1 MNFDYIS
8 KLLGNTKLI
17 IKSVL
22 DLVPALIV
30 AIVVAVIAS
39 YGMNSLNN
47 NFESILDKEA
57 ELTSKIKSATKALND
72 WQNANT
78 DDFVLAVKQENKSLL
93 QNASNNAQKTKITF
107 ETLFGDVEYLINE
120 IYAFGEDQSFD
131 NNTSIS
137 QEKVIYEE
145 FNPTKNDLMK
155 SIYLD
160 LQRGKNLIQNVIP
173 KQTKG
178 ISFAARE
185 AINTAELIK
194 RVQTKANQ
202 NKYKLN
208 ASIIDSLKAGNK
220 VLLVIDDSIILRKIQ
235 DYNNFLTDLIKK
247 FSLID
252 AKEKELFAINYSS
265 EKRDLLGIELLKD
278 IDNIKLDFEN
288 IEIYQE
294 QIAYLLDMQ
303 TSAMELDT
311 SKQFIVKAL
320 NEYLDNFSTE
330 AKKIDKYFAKYL
342 NYMNRISLTTDDKGK
357 TSFEPGSTIFATD
370 WVQLLVDARDILD
383 KQFNDTIT
391 ILAWLEKYANA
402 ELDNAREANITYLNS
417 LILIIIIV
425 SVVGLSIAIGIG
437 YLVAFFGIVRP
448 MRQFASVSMEIVKTG
463 NFSKTIDIKNN
474 DEIGEAANA
483 FNLMVSNTK
492 EAFTEIEGLFSKVA
506 EGDLTARIHK
516 EFRGDIGRSAA
527 HISTSLQ
534 KLSETFKGLL
544 VEVQRMASASSQVE
558 NAISQVADGAKEQL
572 SATQEI
578 SQQMQENSD
587 ISNDVNEKARN
598 TSDMAREAAKIS
610 DHGKLESV
618 EMMRVVEKIE
628 NNSEEIGKISDL
640 IDEIAQ
646 QTNMLSLNASIEA
659 ARAGEQGRGFSVV
672 ATEVGKLA
680 ERSGSSVKDISELT
694 EVARNEASGGAERM
708 KELKEEMEKISETI
722 NSVEKMMLEIV
733 NQSNEQKDKNTNVQ
747 NSISNLTQIGENNS
761 VAAEEI
767 SASMIELS
775 NIANNTKNKVSE
787 FKLDNEIEIK
797 NPMNNHKESNPKSE

>member
-1 MNFDYIS
+1 MNFDYIT

-30 AIVVAVIAS
+30 AVVVAVIAS

-78 DDFVLAVKQENKSLL
+78 DNFVMAVKQENKTLL
-93 QNASNNAQKTKITF
+93 QNANNNAQKTKISF
-107 ETLFGDVEYLINE
+107 ETIFGDVEYLINE
-120 IYAFGEDQSFD
+120 IYKFENDQSFD
-131 NNTSIS
+131 NTSSIS
-137 QEKVIYEE
+137 DTQVIYEQ
-145 FNPTKNDLMK
+145 FNPSKDDLK
-155 SIYLD
+155 RSIFLD
-160 LQRGKNLIQNVIP
+160 LQKGKILINDIIP
-173 KQTKG
+173 KQAKKV
-178 ISFAARE
+178 SFAAKE
-185 AINTAELIK
+185 ALNSVDVINRIEK
-194 RVQTKANQ
+194 KASQ

-208 ASIIDSLKAGNK
+208 SSIIESLKAGNK

-247 FSLID
+247 FSFID
-252 AKEKELFAINYSS
+252 AKEKELFTINYSS
-265 EKRDLLGIELLKD
+265 EKRDLLAIELLKD
-278 IDNIKLDFEN
+278 VETLKLDFEN

-294 QIAYLLDMQ
+294 QISYLLDMQ
-303 TSAMELDT
+303 VSAMELDT
-311 SKQFIVKAL
+311 SKQFTLKSL
-320 NEYLDNFSTE
+320 NEYLENSTLE
-330 AKKIDKYFAKYL
+330 AKKINKYFTKYVRYIF
-342 NYMNRISLTTDDKGK
+342 NVSVPYQGK
-357 TSFEPGSTIFATD
+357 TSFDPGTTIFATD
-370 WVQLLVDARDILD
+370 WIGSLVKARDTLD
-383 KQFNDTIT
+383 EQFNDTIT
-391 ILAWLEKYANA
+391 LLAWLEKYANS
-402 ELDNAREANITYLNS
+402 ELKNARKANITYLNT

-425 SVVGLSIAIGIG
+425 SVVGLSIAIVIG
-437 YLVAFFGIVRP
+437 YLVAFFGIVKP
-448 MRQFASVSMEIVKTG
+448 MRQFASVSTEIAKTG

-483 FNLMVSNTK
+483 INLMVSNTK

-506 EGDLTARIHK
+506 DGDLTARIHK

-558 NAISQVADGAKEQL
+558 SAISQVADGAKEQL

-610 DHGKLESV
+610 DHGKSESI

-733 NQSNEQKDKNTNVQ
+733 NQSNEQKDKNTSVQ

-787 FKLDNEIEIK
+787 FKLENEEEIYNTK
-797 NPMNNHKESNPKSE
+797 KYNDESDTEKK

>member
-1 MNFDYIS
+1 MNFDYIT

-30 AIVVAVIAS
+30 AVVVAVIAS

-78 DDFVLAVKQENKSLL
+78 DNFVMAVKQENKTLL
-93 QNASNNAQKTKITF
+93 QNANNNAQKTKISF
-107 ETLFGDVEYLINE
+107 ETIFGDVEYLINE
-120 IYAFGEDQSFD
+120 IYKFENDQSFD
-131 NNTSIS
+131 NTSSIS
-137 QEKVIYEE
+137 DTQVIYEQ
-145 FNPTKNDLMK
+145 FNPSKDDLK
-155 SIYLD
+155 RSIFLD
-160 LQRGKNLIQNVIP
+160 LQKGKILINDIIP
-173 KQTKG
+173 KQAKKV
-178 ISFAARE
+178 SFAAKE
-185 AINTAELIK
+185 ALNSVDVINRIEK
-194 RVQTKANQ
+194 KASQ

-208 ASIIDSLKAGNK
+208 SSIIESLKAGNK

-247 FSLID
+247 FSFID
-252 AKEKELFAINYSS
+252 AKEKELFTINYSS
-265 EKRDLLGIELLKD
+265 EKRDLLAIELLKD
-278 IDNIKLDFEN
+278 VEALKLDFEN

-294 QIAYLLDMQ
+294 QISYLLDMQ
-303 TSAMELDT
+303 VSAMELDT
-311 SKQFIVKAL
+311 SKQFTLKSL
-320 NEYLDNFSTE
+320 NEYLENSTLE
-330 AKKIDKYFAKYL
+330 AKKINKYFTKYVRYIF
-342 NYMNRISLTTDDKGK
+342 NVSVPYQGK
-357 TSFEPGSTIFATD
+357 TSFDPGTTIFATD
-370 WVQLLVDARDILD
+370 WIGSLVKARDTLD
-383 KQFNDTIT
+383 EQFNDTIT
-391 ILAWLEKYANA
+391 LLAWLEKYANS
-402 ELDNAREANITYLNS
+402 ELKNARKANITYLNT

-425 SVVGLSIAIGIG
+425 SVVGLSIAIVIG
-437 YLVAFFGIVRP
+437 YLVAFFGIVKP
-448 MRQFASVSMEIVKTG
+448 MRQFASVSTEIAKTG

-483 FNLMVSNTK
+483 INLMVSNTK

-506 EGDLTARIHK
+506 DGDLTARIHK

-558 NAISQVADGAKEQL
+558 SAISQVADGAKEQL

-610 DHGKLESV
+610 DHGKSESI

-787 FKLDNEIEIK
+787 FKLENEEEIYNTK
-797 NPMNNHKESNPKSE
+797 KYNDESDTEKK

>member
-22 DLVPALIV
+22 DLIPALIV
-30 AIVVAVIAS
+30 AIIVAVIAS

-78 DDFVLAVKQENKSLL
+78 DNFVMAVKQENKTLL
-93 QNASNNAQKTKITF
+93 QNANNNAQKTKVSF
-107 ETLFGDVEYLINE
+107 ETIFGDVEYLINE
-120 IYAFGEDQSFD
+120 IYRFQNDQVFD
-131 NNTSIS
+131 NTTSIS
-137 QEKVIYEE
+137 DTQVIYEE
-145 FNPTKNDLMK
+145 FNPSKDDLK
-155 SIYLD
+155 RSIFLD
-160 LQRGKNLIQNVIP
+160 LQKVKKLIQDTIP
-173 KQTKG
+173 NQAKKV
-178 ISFAARE
+178 SFAAKE
-185 AINTAELIK
+185 ALISVDGINRIEK
-194 RVQTKANQ
+194 KASQ

-208 ASIIDSLKAGNK
+208 ASIIESLKAGNK
-220 VLLVIDDSIILRKIQ
+220 LLLVIDDSIILRKIQ

-252 AKEKELFAINYSS
+252 AKEKELFNINYSS
-265 EKRDLLGIELLKD
+265 EKRDLLAIELLKD
-278 IDNIKLDFEN
+278 LESLKLDFDN

-294 QIAYLLDMQ
+294 QISYLLDMQ
-303 TSAMELDT
+303 VSAMELDT
-311 SKQFIVKAL
+311 SKQFTLKSL
-320 NEYLDNFSTE
+320 NEYLEKSTLE
-330 AKKIDKYFAKYL
+330 AKNINKYFTKYVRYIF
-342 NYMNRISLTTDDKGK
+342 NISVPYQGK
-357 TSFEPGSTIFATD
+357 TSFDPGTTIFATD
-370 WVQLLVDARDILD
+370 WIGSLVKSRDNLD
-383 KQFNDTIT
+383 QQFNDTIT
-391 ILAWLEKYANA
+391 LLAWLEKYANS
-402 ELDNAREANITYLNS
+402 ELNNAREANITYLNS

-448 MRQFASVSMEIVKTG
+448 MRQFASVSMEIAKTG

-483 FNLMVSNTK
+483 INLMVSNTK

-544 VEVQRMASASSQVE
+544 VEVQRMAAASSQVE

-587 ISNDVNEKARN
+587 ISNNVNEKARN

-610 DHGKLESV
+610 DHGKSESI

>member
-8 KLLGNTKLI
+8 KLLGNTRLI

-311 SKQFIVKAL
+311 SQQFIVKAL
-320 NEYLDNFSTE
+320 NEYLDNFTTE
-330 AKKIDKYFAKYL
+330 AKK
-342 NYMNRISLTTDDKGK
+342 
-357 TSFEPGSTIFATD
+357 
-370 WVQLLVDARDILD
+370 
-383 KQFNDTIT
+383 
-391 ILAWLEKYANA
+391 
-402 ELDNAREANITYLNS
+402 
-417 LILIIIIV
+417 
-425 SVVGLSIAIGIG
+425 
-437 YLVAFFGIVRP
+437 
-448 MRQFASVSMEIVKTG
+448 
-463 NFSKTIDIKNN
+463 
-474 DEIGEAANA
+474 
-483 FNLMVSNTK
+483 
-492 EAFTEIEGLFSKVA
+492 
-506 EGDLTARIHK
+506 
-516 EFRGDIGRSAA
+516 
-527 HISTSLQ
+527 
-534 KLSETFKGLL
+534 
-544 VEVQRMASASSQVE
+544 
-558 NAISQVADGAKEQL
+558 
-572 SATQEI
+572 
-578 SQQMQENSD
+578 
-587 ISNDVNEKARN
+587 
-598 TSDMAREAAKIS
+598 
-610 DHGKLESV
+610 
-618 EMMRVVEKIE
+618 
-628 NNSEEIGKISDL
+628 
-640 IDEIAQ
+640 
-646 QTNMLSLNASIEA
+646 
-659 ARAGEQGRGFSVV
+659 
-672 ATEVGKLA
+672 
-680 ERSGSSVKDISELT
+680 
-694 EVARNEASGGAERM
+694 
-708 KELKEEMEKISETI
+708 
-722 NSVEKMMLEIV
+722 
-733 NQSNEQKDKNTNVQ
+733 
-747 NSISNLTQIGENNS
+747 
-761 VAAEEI
+761 
-767 SASMIELS
+767 
-775 NIANNTKNKVSE
+775 
-787 FKLDNEIEIK
+787 
-797 NPMNNHKESNPKSE
+797 

>member
-1 MNFDYIS
+1 MNFDYIT

-30 AIVVAVIAS
+30 AVVVAVIAS

-78 DDFVLAVKQENKSLL
+78 DNFVMAVKQENKTLL
-93 QNASNNAQKTKITF
+93 QNANNNAQKTKISF
-107 ETLFGDVEYLINE
+107 ETIFGDVEYLINE
-120 IYAFGEDQSFD
+120 IYEFENDQSFD
-131 NNTSIS
+131 NTSSIS
-137 QEKVIYEE
+137 DTQVIYEQ
-145 FNPTKNDLMK
+145 FNPSKDDLK
-155 SIYLD
+155 RSIFLD
-160 LQRGKNLIQNVIP
+160 LQKGKILINDIIP
-173 KQTKG
+173 KQAKKV
-178 ISFAARE
+178 SFAAKE
-185 AINTAELIK
+185 ALNSVDVINRIEK
-194 RVQTKANQ
+194 KASQ

-208 ASIIDSLKAGNK
+208 SSIIESLKAGNK

-247 FSLID
+247 FSFID
-252 AKEKELFAINYSS
+252 AKEKELFTINYSS
-265 EKRDLLGIELLKD
+265 EKRDLLAIELLKD
-278 IDNIKLDFEN
+278 VEALKLDFEN

-294 QIAYLLDMQ
+294 QISYLLDMQ
-303 TSAMELDT
+303 VSAMELDT
-311 SKQFIVKAL
+311 SKQFTLKSL
-320 NEYLDNFSTE
+320 NEYLENSTLE
-330 AKKIDKYFAKYL
+330 AKKINKYFTKYVRYIF
-342 NYMNRISLTTDDKGK
+342 NVSVPYQGK
-357 TSFEPGSTIFATD
+357 TSFDPGTTIFATD
-370 WVQLLVDARDILD
+370 WIGSLVKARDTLD
-383 KQFNDTIT
+383 EQFNDTIT
-391 ILAWLEKYANA
+391 LLAWLEKYANS
-402 ELDNAREANITYLNS
+402 ELKNAREANITYLNT

-425 SVVGLSIAIGIG
+425 SVVGLSIAIVIG
-437 YLVAFFGIVRP
+437 YLVAFFGIVKP
-448 MRQFASVSMEIVKTG
+448 MRQFASVSTEIAKTG

-483 FNLMVSNTK
+483 INLMVSNTK

-506 EGDLTARIHK
+506 DGDLTARIHK

-558 NAISQVADGAKEQL
+558 SAISQVADGAKEQL

-610 DHGKLESV
+610 DHGKSESI

-733 NQSNEQKDKNTNVQ
+733 NQSNEQKDKNTSVQ

-787 FKLDNEIEIK
+787 FKLENEEEIYNTK
-797 NPMNNHKESNPKSE
+797 KYNDESDTEKK

>member
-1 MNFDYIS
+1 MNFDYIT

-30 AIVVAVIAS
+30 AVVVAVIAS

-78 DDFVLAVKQENKSLL
+78 DNFVMAVKQENKTLL
-93 QNASNNAQKTKITF
+93 QNANNNAQKTKISF
-107 ETLFGDVEYLINE
+107 ETIFGDVEYLINE
-120 IYAFGEDQSFD
+120 IYEFENDQSFD
-131 NNTSIS
+131 NTSSIS
-137 QEKVIYEE
+137 DNQVIYEQ
-145 FNPTKNDLMK
+145 FNPSKDDLK
-155 SIYLD
+155 RSIFLD
-160 LQRGKNLIQNVIP
+160 LQKGKILINDIIP
-173 KQTKG
+173 KQAKKV
-178 ISFAARE
+178 SFAAKE
-185 AINTAELIK
+185 ALNSVDVINRIEK
-194 RVQTKANQ
+194 KASQ

-208 ASIIDSLKAGNK
+208 SSIIESLKAGNK

-247 FSLID
+247 FSFID
-252 AKEKELFAINYSS
+252 AKEKELFTINYSS
-265 EKRDLLGIELLKD
+265 EKRDLLAIELLKD
-278 IDNIKLDFEN
+278 VEALKLDFEN

-294 QIAYLLDMQ
+294 QISYLLDMQ
-303 TSAMELDT
+303 VSAMELDT
-311 SKQFIVKAL
+311 SKQFTLKSL
-320 NEYLDNFSTE
+320 NEYLENSTLE
-330 AKKIDKYFAKYL
+330 AKKINKYFTKYVRYIF
-342 NYMNRISLTTDDKGK
+342 NVSVPYQGK
-357 TSFEPGSTIFATD
+357 TSFDPGTTIFATD
-370 WVQLLVDARDILD
+370 WIGSLVKARDTLD
-383 KQFNDTIT
+383 EQFNDTIT
-391 ILAWLEKYANA
+391 LLAWLEKYANS
-402 ELDNAREANITYLNS
+402 ELKNARKANITYLNT

-425 SVVGLSIAIGIG
+425 SVVGLSIAIVIG
-437 YLVAFFGIVRP
+437 YLVAFFGIVKP
-448 MRQFASVSMEIVKTG
+448 MRQFASVSTEIAKTG

-483 FNLMVSNTK
+483 INLMVSNTK

-506 EGDLTARIHK
+506 DGDLTARIHK

-558 NAISQVADGAKEQL
+558 SAISQVADGAKEQL

-610 DHGKLESV
+610 DHGKSESI

-733 NQSNEQKDKNTNVQ
+733 NQSNEQKDKNASVQ

-787 FKLDNEIEIK
+787 FKLENEEEIYNTK
-797 NPMNNHKESNPKSE
+797 KYNDESDTEKK

>member
-8 KLLGNTKLI
+8 KLLGNTRLI

-78 DDFVLAVKQENKSLL
+78 DNFVMAVKQENKSLL
-93 QNASNNAQKTKITF
+93 QNANNNAQKTKVSF
-107 ETLFGDVEYLINE
+107 ETIFGDVEYLINE
-120 IYAFGEDQSFD
+120 IYKFENDQAFD
-131 NNTSIS
+131 NTSSIS
-137 QEKVIYEE
+137 DTQVIYEE
-145 FNPTKNDLMK
+145 FNPSKDELKRSMF
-155 SIYLD
+155 LD
-160 LQRGKNLIQNVIP
+160 LQKGKKLIQDVIP
-173 KQTKG
+173 KQAKKL
-178 ISFAARE
+178 SFAAKE
-185 AINTAELIK
+185 ALNSADVINRIAK
-194 RVQTKANQ
+194 KGDQ

-208 ASIIDSLKAGNK
+208 ASIIESLKAGNK

-252 AKEKELFAINYSS
+252 AKEKELFSINYSS
-265 EKRDLLGIELLKD
+265 DKRDLLAIEFLKD
-278 IDNIKLDFEN
+278 IETIKLDFEN

-294 QIAYLLDMQ
+294 QMSYLLDMQ
-303 TSAMELDT
+303 VSAMELDS
-311 SKQFIVKAL
+311 SKQFIVKSL
-320 NEYLDNFSTE
+320 NEYIEKLTLE
-330 AKKIDKYFAKYL
+330 AKKINKYFSKYL
-342 NYMNRISLTTDDKGK
+342 FYMNGISISVDDQGK
-357 TSFEPGSTIFATD
+357 ASIEPGTTIFATD
-370 WVQLLVDARDILD
+370 WIVSLVKARDTLD
-383 KQFNDTIT
+383 AHFNDTIT
-391 ILAWLEKYANA
+391 LLAWLEKYSLT
-402 ELDNAREANITYLNS
+402 ELDNARKANVSYLNS
-417 LILIIIIV
+417 LILSIIIV
-425 SVVGLSIAIGIG
+425 SIVGLGIAIVIG
-437 YLVAFFGIVRP
+437 YLVAFFGIVKP
-448 MRQFASVSMEIVKTG
+448 MRQFASVSTEIAKTG

-483 FNLMVSNTK
+483 INLMVSNTK
-492 EAFTEIEGLFSKVA
+492 EAFTEIEGLFSKVV

-578 SQQMQENSD
+578 SQQMEENSD

-787 FKLDNEIEIK
+787 FKLDNEIEIE
-797 NPMNNHKESNPKSE
+797 NPVNNHKESNPKSE

>member
-1 MNFDYIS
+1 MNFDYIT

-30 AIVVAVIAS
+30 AVVVAVIAS

-78 DDFVLAVKQENKSLL
+78 DNFVMAVKQENKTLL
-93 QNASNNAQKTKITF
+93 QNANNNAQKTKISF
-107 ETLFGDVEYLINE
+107 ETIFGDVEYLINE
-120 IYAFGEDQSFD
+120 IYEFENDQSFD
-131 NNTSIS
+131 NTSSIS
-137 QEKVIYEE
+137 DTQVIYEQ
-145 FNPTKNDLMK
+145 FNPSKDDLK
-155 SIYLD
+155 RSIFLD
-160 LQRGKNLIQNVIP
+160 LQKGKILINDIIP
-173 KQTKG
+173 KQAKKV
-178 ISFAARE
+178 SFAAKE
-185 AINTAELIK
+185 ALNSVDVINRIEK
-194 RVQTKANQ
+194 KASQ

-208 ASIIDSLKAGNK
+208 SSIIESLKAGNK

-247 FSLID
+247 FSFID
-252 AKEKELFAINYSS
+252 AKEKELFTINYSS
-265 EKRDLLGIELLKD
+265 EKRDLLAIELLKD
-278 IDNIKLDFEN
+278 VEALKLDFEN

-294 QIAYLLDMQ
+294 QISYLLDMQ
-303 TSAMELDT
+303 VSAMELDT
-311 SKQFIVKAL
+311 SKQFTLKSL
-320 NEYLDNFSTE
+320 NEYLENSTLE
-330 AKKIDKYFAKYL
+330 AKKINKYFTKYVRYIF
-342 NYMNRISLTTDDKGK
+342 NVSVPYQGK
-357 TSFEPGSTIFATD
+357 TSFDPGTTIFATD
-370 WVQLLVDARDILD
+370 WIGSLVKARDTLD
-383 KQFNDTIT
+383 EQFNDTIT
-391 ILAWLEKYANA
+391 LLAWLEKYANS
-402 ELDNAREANITYLNS
+402 ELKNARKANITYLNT

-425 SVVGLSIAIGIG
+425 SVVGLSIAIVIG
-437 YLVAFFGIVRP
+437 YFVAFFGIVKP
-448 MRQFASVSMEIVKTG
+448 MRQFASVSTEIAKTG

-483 FNLMVSNTK
+483 INLMVSNTK

-506 EGDLTARIHK
+506 DGDLTARIHK

-558 NAISQVADGAKEQL
+558 SAISQVADGAKEQL

-610 DHGKLESV
+610 DHGKSESI

-733 NQSNEQKDKNTNVQ
+733 NQSNEQKDKNTSVQ

-787 FKLDNEIEIK
+787 FKLENEEEIYNTK
-797 NPMNNHKESNPKSE
+797 KYNDESDTEKK

>member
-1 MNFDYIS
+1 MNFDYIT

-30 AIVVAVIAS
+30 AVVVAVIAS

-78 DDFVLAVKQENKSLL
+78 DNFVMAVKQENKTLL
-93 QNASNNAQKTKITF
+93 QNANNNAQKTKISF
-107 ETLFGDVEYLINE
+107 ETIFGDVEYLINE
-120 IYAFGEDQSFD
+120 IYEFENDQSFD
-131 NNTSIS
+131 NTSSIS
-137 QEKVIYEE
+137 DTQVIYEQ
-145 FNPTKNDLMK
+145 FNPSKDDLK
-155 SIYLD
+155 RSIFLD
-160 LQRGKNLIQNVIP
+160 LQKGKILINDIIP
-173 KQTKG
+173 KQAKKV
-178 ISFAARE
+178 SFAAKE
-185 AINTAELIK
+185 ALNSVDVINRIEK
-194 RVQTKANQ
+194 KASQ

-208 ASIIDSLKAGNK
+208 SSIIESLKAGNK

-247 FSLID
+247 FSFID
-252 AKEKELFAINYSS
+252 AKEKELFTINYSS
-265 EKRDLLGIELLKD
+265 EKRDLLAIELLKD
-278 IDNIKLDFEN
+278 VEALKLDFEN

-294 QIAYLLDMQ
+294 QISYLLDMQ
-303 TSAMELDT
+303 VSAMELDT
-311 SKQFIVKAL
+311 SKQFTLKSL
-320 NEYLDNFSTE
+320 NEYLENSTLE
-330 AKKIDKYFAKYL
+330 AKKINKYFTKYVRYIF
-342 NYMNRISLTTDDKGK
+342 NVSVPYQGK
-357 TSFEPGSTIFATD
+357 TSFDPGTTIFATD
-370 WVQLLVDARDILD
+370 WIGSLVKARDTLD
-383 KQFNDTIT
+383 EQFNDTIT
-391 ILAWLEKYANA
+391 LLAWLEKYANS
-402 ELDNAREANITYLNS
+402 ELKNAREANITYLNT

-425 SVVGLSIAIGIG
+425 SVVGLSIAIVIG
-437 YLVAFFGIVRP
+437 YLVAFFGIVKP
-448 MRQFASVSMEIVKTG
+448 MRQFASVSTEIAKTG

-483 FNLMVSNTK
+483 INLMVSNTK

-506 EGDLTARIHK
+506 DGDLTARIHK

-558 NAISQVADGAKEQL
+558 SAISQVADGAKEQL

-610 DHGKLESV
+610 DHGKSESI

-733 NQSNEQKDKNTNVQ
+733 NQSNEQKDKNKSVQ

-787 FKLDNEIEIK
+787 FKLENEEEIYNTK
-797 NPMNNHKESNPKSE
+797 KYNDESDTEKK

>member
-1 MNFDYIS
+1 MNFDYIT

-30 AIVVAVIAS
+30 AVVVAVIAS

-78 DDFVLAVKQENKSLL
+78 DNFVMAVKQENKTLL
-93 QNASNNAQKTKITF
+93 QNANNNAQKTKISF
-107 ETLFGDVEYLINE
+107 ETIFGDVEYLINE
-120 IYAFGEDQSFD
+120 IYKFENDQSFD
-131 NNTSIS
+131 NTSSIS
-137 QEKVIYEE
+137 DTQVIYEQ
-145 FNPTKNDLMK
+145 FNPSKDDLK
-155 SIYLD
+155 RSIFLD
-160 LQRGKNLIQNVIP
+160 LQKGKILINDIIP
-173 KQTKG
+173 KQAKKV
-178 ISFAARE
+178 SFAAKE
-185 AINTAELIK
+185 ALNSVDVINRIEK
-194 RVQTKANQ
+194 KASQ

-208 ASIIDSLKAGNK
+208 SSIIESLKAGNK

-247 FSLID
+247 FSFID
-252 AKEKELFAINYSS
+252 AKEKELFTINYSS
-265 EKRDLLGIELLKD
+265 EKRDLLAIELLKD
-278 IDNIKLDFEN
+278 VEALKLDFEN

-294 QIAYLLDMQ
+294 QISYLLDMQ
-303 TSAMELDT
+303 VSAMELDT
-311 SKQFIVKAL
+311 SKQFTLKSL
-320 NEYLDNFSTE
+320 NEYLENSTLE
-330 AKKIDKYFAKYL
+330 AKKINKYFTKYVRYIF
-342 NYMNRISLTTDDKGK
+342 NVSVPYQGK
-357 TSFEPGSTIFATD
+357 TSFDPGTTIFATD
-370 WVQLLVDARDILD
+370 WIGSLVKARDTLD
-383 KQFNDTIT
+383 EQFNDTIT
-391 ILAWLEKYANA
+391 LLAWLEKYANS
-402 ELDNAREANITYLNS
+402 ELKNAREANITYLNT

-425 SVVGLSIAIGIG
+425 SVVGLSIAIVIG
-437 YLVAFFGIVRP
+437 YLVAFFGIVKP
-448 MRQFASVSMEIVKTG
+448 MRQFASVSTEIAKTG

-483 FNLMVSNTK
+483 INLMVSNTK

-506 EGDLTARIHK
+506 DGDLTARIHK

-558 NAISQVADGAKEQL
+558 SAISQVADGAKEQL

-610 DHGKLESV
+610 DHGKSESI

-733 NQSNEQKDKNTNVQ
+733 NQSNEQKDKNTSVQ

-787 FKLDNEIEIK
+787 FKLENEEEIYNTK
-797 NPMNNHKESNPKSE
+797 KYNDESDTEKK

>member
-1 MNFDYIS
+1 MNFDYIT

-30 AIVVAVIAS
+30 AVVVAVIAS

-78 DDFVLAVKQENKSLL
+78 DNFVMAVKQENKTLL
-93 QNASNNAQKTKITF
+93 QNANNNAQKTKISF
-107 ETLFGDVEYLINE
+107 ETIFGDVEYLINE
-120 IYAFGEDQSFD
+120 IYKFENDQSFD
-131 NNTSIS
+131 NTSSIS
-137 QEKVIYEE
+137 DTQVIYEQ
-145 FNPTKNDLMK
+145 FNPSKDDLK
-155 SIYLD
+155 RSIFLD
-160 LQRGKNLIQNVIP
+160 LQKGKILINDIIP
-173 KQTKG
+173 KQAKKV
-178 ISFAARE
+178 SFAAKE
-185 AINTAELIK
+185 ALNSVDLINRIEK
-194 RVQTKANQ
+194 KASQ

-208 ASIIDSLKAGNK
+208 SSIIESLKAGNK

-247 FSLID
+247 FSFID
-252 AKEKELFAINYSS
+252 AKEKELFTINYSS
-265 EKRDLLGIELLKD
+265 EKRDLLAIELLKD
-278 IDNIKLDFEN
+278 VEALKLDFEN

-294 QIAYLLDMQ
+294 QISYLLDMQ
-303 TSAMELDT
+303 VSAMELDT
-311 SKQFIVKAL
+311 SKQFTLKSL
-320 NEYLDNFSTE
+320 NEYLENSTLE
-330 AKKIDKYFAKYL
+330 AKKINKYFTKYVRYIF
-342 NYMNRISLTTDDKGK
+342 NVSVPYQGK
-357 TSFEPGSTIFATD
+357 TSFDPGTTIFATD
-370 WVQLLVDARDILD
+370 WIGSLVKARDTLD
-383 KQFNDTIT
+383 EQFNDTIT
-391 ILAWLEKYANA
+391 LLAWLEKYANS
-402 ELDNAREANITYLNS
+402 ELKNAREANITYLNT

-425 SVVGLSIAIGIG
+425 SVVGLSIAIVIG
-437 YLVAFFGIVRP
+437 YLVAFFGIVKP
-448 MRQFASVSMEIVKTG
+448 MRQFASVSTEIAKTG

-483 FNLMVSNTK
+483 INLMVSNTK

-506 EGDLTARIHK
+506 DGDLTARIHK

-610 DHGKLESV
+610 DHGKSESI

-733 NQSNEQKDKNTNVQ
+733 NQSNEQKDKNTSVQ

-787 FKLDNEIEIK
+787 FKLENEEEIYNTK
-797 NPMNNHKESNPKSE
+797 KYNDESDTEKK

>member
-1 MNFDYIS
+1 MNFDYIT

-30 AIVVAVIAS
+30 AVVVAVIAS

-78 DDFVLAVKQENKSLL
+78 DNFVMAVKQENKTLL
-93 QNASNNAQKTKITF
+93 QNANNNAQKTKISF
-107 ETLFGDVEYLINE
+107 ETIFGDVEYLINE
-120 IYAFGEDQSFD
+120 IYEFENDQSFD
-131 NNTSIS
+131 NTSSIS
-137 QEKVIYEE
+137 DTQVIYEQ
-145 FNPTKNDLMK
+145 FNPSKDDLK
-155 SIYLD
+155 RSIFLD
-160 LQRGKNLIQNVIP
+160 LQKGKILINDIIP
-173 KQTKG
+173 KQAKKV
-178 ISFAARE
+178 SFAAKE
-185 AINTAELIK
+185 ALNSVDVINRIEK
-194 RVQTKANQ
+194 KASQ

-208 ASIIDSLKAGNK
+208 SSIIESLKAGNK

-247 FSLID
+247 FSFID
-252 AKEKELFAINYSS
+252 AKEKELFTINYSS
-265 EKRDLLGIELLKD
+265 EKRDLLAIELLKD
-278 IDNIKLDFEN
+278 VEALKLDFEN

-294 QIAYLLDMQ
+294 QISYLLDMQ
-303 TSAMELDT
+303 VSAMQLDS
-311 SKQFIVKAL
+311 SKQFTLKSL
-320 NEYLDNFSTE
+320 NEYLENSTLE
-330 AKKIDKYFAKYL
+330 AKKINKYFTKYVRYIF
-342 NYMNRISLTTDDKGK
+342 NVSVPYQGK
-357 TSFEPGSTIFATD
+357 TSFDPGTTIFATD
-370 WVQLLVDARDILD
+370 WIGSLVKARDTLD
-383 KQFNDTIT
+383 EQFNDTIT
-391 ILAWLEKYANA
+391 LLAWLEKYANS
-402 ELDNAREANITYLNS
+402 ELKNARKANITYLNT

-425 SVVGLSIAIGIG
+425 SVVGLSIAIVIG
-437 YLVAFFGIVRP
+437 YFVAFFGIVKP
-448 MRQFASVSMEIVKTG
+448 MRQFASVSTEIAKTG

-483 FNLMVSNTK
+483 INLMVSNTK

-506 EGDLTARIHK
+506 DGDLTARIHK

-558 NAISQVADGAKEQL
+558 SAISQVADGAKEQL

-610 DHGKLESV
+610 DHGKSESI

-733 NQSNEQKDKNTNVQ
+733 NQSNEQKDKNTSVQ

-787 FKLDNEIEIK
+787 FKLENEEEIYNTK
-797 NPMNNHKESNPKSE
+797 KYNDESDTEKK

>member
-1 MNFDYIS
+1 MNFDYIT

-30 AIVVAVIAS
+30 AVVVAVIAS

-78 DDFVLAVKQENKSLL
+78 DNFVMAVKQENKTLL
-93 QNASNNAQKTKITF
+93 QNANNNAQKTKISF
-107 ETLFGDVEYLINE
+107 ETIFGDVEYLINE
-120 IYAFGEDQSFD
+120 IYEFENDQSFD
-131 NNTSIS
+131 NTSSIS
-137 QEKVIYEE
+137 DTQVIYEQ
-145 FNPTKNDLMK
+145 FNPSKDDLK
-155 SIYLD
+155 RSIFLD
-160 LQRGKNLIQNVIP
+160 LQKGKILINDIIP
-173 KQTKG
+173 KQAKKV
-178 ISFAARE
+178 SFAAKE
-185 AINTAELIK
+185 ALNSVDVINRIEK
-194 RVQTKANQ
+194 KASQ

-208 ASIIDSLKAGNK
+208 SSIIESLKAGNK

-247 FSLID
+247 FSFID
-252 AKEKELFAINYSS
+252 AKEKELFTINYSS
-265 EKRDLLGIELLKD
+265 EKRDLLAIELLKD
-278 IDNIKLDFEN
+278 VEALKLDFEN

-294 QIAYLLDMQ
+294 QISYLLDMQ
-303 TSAMELDT
+303 VSAMELDT
-311 SKQFIVKAL
+311 SKQFTLKSL
-320 NEYLDNFSTE
+320 NEYLENSTLE
-330 AKKIDKYFAKYL
+330 AKKINKYFTKYVRYIF
-342 NYMNRISLTTDDKGK
+342 NVSVPYQGK
-357 TSFEPGSTIFATD
+357 TSFDPGTTIFATD
-370 WVQLLVDARDILD
+370 WIGSLVKARDTLD
-383 KQFNDTIT
+383 EQFNDTIT
-391 ILAWLEKYANA
+391 LLAWLEKYANS
-402 ELDNAREANITYLNS
+402 ELKNAREANITYLNT

-425 SVVGLSIAIGIG
+425 SVVGLSIAIVIG
-437 YLVAFFGIVRP
+437 YLVAFFGIVKP
-448 MRQFASVSMEIVKTG
+448 MRQFASVSTEIAKTG

-483 FNLMVSNTK
+483 INLMVSNTK

-506 EGDLTARIHK
+506 DGDLTARIHK

-610 DHGKLESV
+610 DHGKSESI

-733 NQSNEQKDKNTNVQ
+733 NQSNEQKDKNTSVQ

-787 FKLDNEIEIK
+787 FKLENEEEIYNTK
-797 NPMNNHKESNPKSE
+797 KYNDESDTEKK

>member
-1 MNFDYIS
+1 MNFDYIT

-30 AIVVAVIAS
+30 AVVVAVIAS

-78 DDFVLAVKQENKSLL
+78 DNFVMAVKQENKTLL
-93 QNASNNAQKTKITF
+93 QNANNNAQKTKISF
-107 ETLFGDVEYLINE
+107 ETIFGDVEYLINE
-120 IYAFGEDQSFD
+120 IYKFENDQSFD
-131 NNTSIS
+131 NTSSIS
-137 QEKVIYEE
+137 DTQVIYEQ
-145 FNPTKNDLMK
+145 FNPSKDDLK
-155 SIYLD
+155 RSIFLD
-160 LQRGKNLIQNVIP
+160 LQKGKILINDIIP
-173 KQTKG
+173 KQAKKV
-178 ISFAARE
+178 SFAAKE
-185 AINTAELIK
+185 ALNSVDVINRIEK
-194 RVQTKANQ
+194 KASQ

-208 ASIIDSLKAGNK
+208 SSIIESLKAGNK

-247 FSLID
+247 FSFID
-252 AKEKELFAINYSS
+252 AKEKELFTINYSS
-265 EKRDLLGIELLKD
+265 EKRDLLAIELLKD
-278 IDNIKLDFEN
+278 VEALKLDFEN

-294 QIAYLLDMQ
+294 QISYLLDMQ
-303 TSAMELDT
+303 VSAMELDT
-311 SKQFIVKAL
+311 SKQFTLKSL
-320 NEYLDNFSTE
+320 NEYLENSTLE
-330 AKKIDKYFAKYL
+330 AKKINKYFTKYVRYIF
-342 NYMNRISLTTDDKGK
+342 NVSVPYQGK
-357 TSFEPGSTIFATD
+357 TSFDPGTTIFATD
-370 WVQLLVDARDILD
+370 WIGSLVKARDTLD
-383 KQFNDTIT
+383 EQFNDTIT
-391 ILAWLEKYANA
+391 LLAWLEKYANS
-402 ELDNAREANITYLNS
+402 ELKNAREANITYLNT

-425 SVVGLSIAIGIG
+425 SVVGLSIAIVIG
-437 YLVAFFGIVRP
+437 YLVAFFGIVKP
-448 MRQFASVSMEIVKTG
+448 MRQFASVSTEIAKTG

-483 FNLMVSNTK
+483 INLMVSNTK

-506 EGDLTARIHK
+506 DGDLTARIHK

-558 NAISQVADGAKEQL
+558 SAISQVADGAKEQL

-610 DHGKLESV
+610 DHGKSESI

-787 FKLDNEIEIK
+787 FKLENEEEIYNTK
-797 NPMNNHKESNPKSE
+797 KYNDESDTEKK

>member
-1 MNFDYIS
+1 MNFEYIS

-22 DLVPALIV
+22 DLIPALIV
-30 AIVVAVIAS
+30 AIIVAVIAS

-78 DDFVLAVKQENKSLL
+78 DNFVMAVKQENKTLL
-93 QNASNNAQKTKITF
+93 QNANNNAQKTKVSF
-107 ETLFGDVEYLINE
+107 ETIFGDVEYLINE
-120 IYAFGEDQSFD
+120 IYRFENDQVFD
-131 NNTSIS
+131 NTTSIS
-137 QEKVIYEE
+137 DTQVIYEE
-145 FNPTKNDLMK
+145 FNPSKEDLK
-155 SIYLD
+155 RSIFLD
-160 LQRGKNLIQNVIP
+160 LQKVKKLIQDTIP
-173 KQTKG
+173 NQAKKV
-178 ISFAARE
+178 SFAAKE
-185 AINTAELIK
+185 ALISVDGINRIEK
-194 RVQTKANQ
+194 KASQ

-208 ASIIDSLKAGNK
+208 ASIIESLKAGNK

-252 AKEKELFAINYSS
+252 AKEKELFTINYSS
-265 EKRDLLGIELLKD
+265 EKRDLLAIELLKD
-278 IDNIKLDFEN
+278 LESLKLDFDN

-294 QIAYLLDMQ
+294 QISYLLDMQ
-303 TSAMELDT
+303 VSAMELDT
-311 SKQFIVKAL
+311 SKQFTLKSL
-320 NEYLDNFSTE
+320 NEYLEKSTLE
-330 AKKIDKYFAKYL
+330 AKNINKYFTKYVRYIF
-342 NYMNRISLTTDDKGK
+342 NISVPYQGK
-357 TSFEPGSTIFATD
+357 TSFDPGTTIFATD
-370 WVQLLVDARDILD
+370 WIGSLVKSRDTLD
-383 KQFNDTIT
+383 QQFNDTIT
-391 ILAWLEKYANA
+391 LLAWLEKYANS
-402 ELDNAREANITYLNS
+402 ELNNAREANITYLNS

-448 MRQFASVSMEIVKTG
+448 MRQFASVSMEIAKTG

-483 FNLMVSNTK
+483 INLMVSNTK

-544 VEVQRMASASSQVE
+544 VEVQRMAAASSQVE

-610 DHGKLESV
+610 DHGKSESI

-733 NQSNEQKDKNTNVQ
+733 NQSNEQRDKNTSVQ

-787 FKLDNEIEIK
+787 FKLDDEKEID
-797 NPMNNHKESNPKSE
+797 NPMKNHKESNPDK

>member
-1 MNFDYIS
+1 MNFDYIT

-22 DLVPALIV
+22 DPVPALIV
-30 AIVVAVIAS
+30 AVVVAVIAS

-78 DDFVLAVKQENKSLL
+78 DNFVMAVKQENKTLL
-93 QNASNNAQKTKITF
+93 QNANNNAQKTKISF
-107 ETLFGDVEYLINE
+107 ETIFGDVEYLINE
-120 IYAFGEDQSFD
+120 IYEFENDQSFD
-131 NNTSIS
+131 NTSSIS
-137 QEKVIYEE
+137 DTQVIYEQ
-145 FNPTKNDLMK
+145 FNPSKDDLK
-155 SIYLD
+155 RSIFLD
-160 LQRGKNLIQNVIP
+160 LQKGKILINDIIP
-173 KQTKG
+173 KQAKKV
-178 ISFAARE
+178 SFAAKE
-185 AINTAELIK
+185 ALNSVDVINRIEK
-194 RVQTKANQ
+194 KASQ

-208 ASIIDSLKAGNK
+208 SSIIESLKAGNK

-247 FSLID
+247 FSFID
-252 AKEKELFAINYSS
+252 AKEKELFTINYSS
-265 EKRDLLGIELLKD
+265 EKRDLLAIELLKD
-278 IDNIKLDFEN
+278 VEALKLDFEN

-294 QIAYLLDMQ
+294 QISYLLDMQ
-303 TSAMELDT
+303 VSAMELDT
-311 SKQFIVKAL
+311 SKQFTLKSL
-320 NEYLDNFSTE
+320 NEYLENSTLE
-330 AKKIDKYFAKYL
+330 AKKINKYFTKYVRYIF
-342 NYMNRISLTTDDKGK
+342 NVSVPYQGK
-357 TSFEPGSTIFATD
+357 TSFDPGTTIFATD
-370 WVQLLVDARDILD
+370 WIGSLVKARDTLD
-383 KQFNDTIT
+383 EQFNDTIT
-391 ILAWLEKYANA
+391 LLAWLEKYANS
-402 ELDNAREANITYLNS
+402 ELKNARKANITYLNT

-425 SVVGLSIAIGIG
+425 SVVGLSIAIVIG
-437 YLVAFFGIVRP
+437 YLVAFFGIVKP
-448 MRQFASVSMEIVKTG
+448 MRQFASVSTEIAKTG

-483 FNLMVSNTK
+483 INLMVSNTK

-506 EGDLTARIHK
+506 DGDLTARIHK

-558 NAISQVADGAKEQL
+558 SAISQVADGAKEQL

-610 DHGKLESV
+610 DHGKSESI

-733 NQSNEQKDKNTNVQ
+733 NQSNEQKDKNTSVQ

-787 FKLDNEIEIK
+787 FKLENEEEIYNTK
-797 NPMNNHKESNPKSE
+797 KYNDESDTEKK

>member
-1 MNFDYIS
+1 MNFDYIT

-30 AIVVAVIAS
+30 AVVVAVIAS

-78 DDFVLAVKQENKSLL
+78 DNFVMAVKQENKTLL
-93 QNASNNAQKTKITF
+93 QNANNNAQKTKISF
-107 ETLFGDVEYLINE
+107 ETIFGDVEYLINE
-120 IYAFGEDQSFD
+120 IYKFENDQSFD
-131 NNTSIS
+131 NTSSIS
-137 QEKVIYEE
+137 DTQVIYEQ
-145 FNPTKNDLMK
+145 FNPSKDDLK
-155 SIYLD
+155 RSIFLD
-160 LQRGKNLIQNVIP
+160 LQKGKILINDIIP
-173 KQTKG
+173 KQAKKV
-178 ISFAARE
+178 SFAAKE
-185 AINTAELIK
+185 ALNSVDVINRIEK
-194 RVQTKANQ
+194 KASQ

-208 ASIIDSLKAGNK
+208 SSIIESLKAGNK

-247 FSLID
+247 FSFID
-252 AKEKELFAINYSS
+252 AKEKELFTINYSS
-265 EKRDLLGIELLKD
+265 EKRDLLAIELLKD
-278 IDNIKLDFEN
+278 VEALKLDFEN

-294 QIAYLLDMQ
+294 QISYLLDMQ
-303 TSAMELDT
+303 VSAMELDT
-311 SKQFIVKAL
+311 SKQFTLKSL
-320 NEYLDNFSTE
+320 NEYLENSTLE
-330 AKKIDKYFAKYL
+330 AKKINKYFTKYVRYIF
-342 NYMNRISLTTDDKGK
+342 NVSVPYQGK
-357 TSFEPGSTIFATD
+357 TSFDPGTTIFATD
-370 WVQLLVDARDILD
+370 WIGSLVKARDTLD
-383 KQFNDTIT
+383 EQFNDTIT
-391 ILAWLEKYANA
+391 LLAWLEKYANS
-402 ELDNAREANITYLNS
+402 ELKNAREANITYLNT

-425 SVVGLSIAIGIG
+425 SVVGLSIAIVIG
-437 YLVAFFGIVRP
+437 YLVAFFGIVKP
-448 MRQFASVSMEIVKTG
+448 MRQFASVSTEIAKTG

-483 FNLMVSNTK
+483 INLMVSNTK

-506 EGDLTARIHK
+506 DGDLTARIHK

-558 NAISQVADGAKEQL
+558 SAISQVADGAKEQL

-610 DHGKLESV
+610 DHGKSESI

-733 NQSNEQKDKNTNVQ
+733 NQSNEQKDKNKSVQ

-787 FKLDNEIEIK
+787 FKLENEEEIYNTK
-797 NPMNNHKESNPKSE
+797 KYNDESDTEKK

>member
-22 DLVPALIV
+22 DLIPALIV
-30 AIVVAVIAS
+30 AIIVAVIAS

-78 DDFVLAVKQENKSLL
+78 DNFVMAVKQENKTLL
-93 QNASNNAQKTKITF
+93 QNANNNAQKTKVSF
-107 ETLFGDVEYLINE
+107 ETIFGDVEYLINE
-120 IYAFGEDQSFD
+120 IYRFENDQVFD
-131 NNTSIS
+131 NTTSIS
-137 QEKVIYEE
+137 DTQVIYEE
-145 FNPTKNDLMK
+145 FNPSKEDLK
-155 SIYLD
+155 RSIFLD
-160 LQRGKNLIQNVIP
+160 LQKVKKLIQDTIP
-173 KQTKG
+173 NQAKKV
-178 ISFAARE
+178 SFAAKE
-185 AINTAELIK
+185 ALISVDGINRIEK
-194 RVQTKANQ
+194 KASQ

-208 ASIIDSLKAGNK
+208 ASIIESLKAGNK

-252 AKEKELFAINYSS
+252 AKEKELFTINYSS
-265 EKRDLLGIELLKD
+265 EKRDLLAIELLKD
-278 IDNIKLDFEN
+278 LESLKLDFDN

-294 QIAYLLDMQ
+294 QISYLLDMQ
-303 TSAMELDT
+303 VSAMELDT
-311 SKQFIVKAL
+311 SKQFTLKSL
-320 NEYLDNFSTE
+320 NEYLEKSTLE
-330 AKKIDKYFAKYL
+330 AKNINKYFTKYVRYIF
-342 NYMNRISLTTDDKGK
+342 NISVPYQGK
-357 TSFEPGSTIFATD
+357 TSFDPGTTIFATD
-370 WVQLLVDARDILD
+370 WIGSLVKSRDTLD
-383 KQFNDTIT
+383 QQFNDTIT
-391 ILAWLEKYANA
+391 LLAWLEKYANS
-402 ELDNAREANITYLNS
+402 ELNNAREANITYLNS

-448 MRQFASVSMEIVKTG
+448 MRQFASVSMEIAKTG

-483 FNLMVSNTK
+483 INLMVSNTK

-544 VEVQRMASASSQVE
+544 VEVQRMAAASSQVE

-610 DHGKLESV
+610 DHGKSESI

-733 NQSNEQKDKNTNVQ
+733 NQSNEQRDKNTSVQ

-787 FKLDNEIEIK
+787 FKLDDEKEID
-797 NPMNNHKESNPKSE
+797 NPMKNHKESNPDK

>member
-1 MNFDYIS
+1 MNFDYIT

-30 AIVVAVIAS
+30 AVVVAVIAS

-78 DDFVLAVKQENKSLL
+78 DNFVMAVKQENKTLL
-93 QNASNNAQKTKITF
+93 QNANNNAQKTKISF
-107 ETLFGDVEYLINE
+107 ETIFGDVEYLINE
-120 IYAFGEDQSFD
+120 IYKFENDQSFD
-131 NNTSIS
+131 NTSSIS
-137 QEKVIYEE
+137 DTQVIYEQ
-145 FNPTKNDLMK
+145 FNPSKDDLK
-155 SIYLD
+155 RSIFLD
-160 LQRGKNLIQNVIP
+160 LQKGKILINDIIP
-173 KQTKG
+173 KQAKKV
-178 ISFAARE
+178 SFAAKE
-185 AINTAELIK
+185 ALNSVDVINRIEK
-194 RVQTKANQ
+194 KASQ

-208 ASIIDSLKAGNK
+208 SSIIESLKAGNK

-247 FSLID
+247 FSFID
-252 AKEKELFAINYSS
+252 AKEKELFTINYSS
-265 EKRDLLGIELLKD
+265 EKRDLLAIELLKD
-278 IDNIKLDFEN
+278 VEALKLDFEN

-294 QIAYLLDMQ
+294 QISYLLDMQ
-303 TSAMELDT
+303 VSAMELDT
-311 SKQFIVKAL
+311 SKQFTLKSL
-320 NEYLDNFSTE
+320 NEYLENSTLE
-330 AKKIDKYFAKYL
+330 AKKINKYFTKYVRYIF
-342 NYMNRISLTTDDKGK
+342 NVSVPYQGK
-357 TSFEPGSTIFATD
+357 TSFDPGTTIFATD
-370 WVQLLVDARDILD
+370 WIGSLVKARDTLD
-383 KQFNDTIT
+383 EQFNDTIT
-391 ILAWLEKYANA
+391 LLAWLEKYANS
-402 ELDNAREANITYLNS
+402 ELKNARKANITYLNT

-425 SVVGLSIAIGIG
+425 SVVGLSIAIVIG
-437 YLVAFFGIVRP
+437 YLVAFFGIVKP
-448 MRQFASVSMEIVKTG
+448 MRQFASVSTEIAKTG

-483 FNLMVSNTK
+483 INLMVSNTK

-506 EGDLTARIHK
+506 DGDLTARIHK

-558 NAISQVADGAKEQL
+558 SAISQVADGAKEQL

-610 DHGKLESV
+610 DHGKSESI

-733 NQSNEQKDKNTNVQ
+733 NQSNEQKDKNTSVQ

-787 FKLDNEIEIK
+787 FKLENEEEIYNTK
-797 NPMNNHKESNPKSE
+797 KYNDESDTEKK